1 MKSFVSLVLLLG
13 LSIAAIAQ
21 DRPLAERAVLSN
33 DRARASYAF
42 GMNMAL
48 GWKRGQVDLSPD
60 LVGQGLK
67 DALTGGSML
76 FPAAETKDALA
87 KYGRAMKALQQAGGG
102 EPAKENP
109 PQGDS
114 RQNVGDE
121 SLKNLRS
128 RASYAYGVNLGR
140 GWKEGQV
147 DLDPELA
154 VRGLKDALGSGPKL
168 LSEAEMT
175 ETLARFGRE
184 LRLVQQHHRDE
195 MAEENLRLGESFL
208 ARNKT
213 LPGVISLPSGL
224 QYKVIVQGTGPNPTL
239 TNWVKLEYRGTKIDG
254 TEFESSA
261 AHPEA
266 SIYGMGGVTQGWA
279 EALQLM
285 QPGAEWRLFI
295 PSALA
300 YGKDGSPGIGPNE
313 ALIYDIK
320 LISILPGQ
328 PQPTAQDIKDER
340 SPDGD

>member
-1 MKSFVSLVLLLG
+1 MKSFVSLVLLLSLG
-13 LSIAAIAQ
+13 IAAVAH
-21 DRPLAERAVLSN
+21 DRPGAGNGPFANER
-33 DRARASYAF
+33 DQASYAF

-48 GWKRGQVDLSPD
+48 GWKRGQVDLSPE

-67 DALTGGSML
+67 DALAGGSML

-87 KYGRAMKALQQAGGG
+87 KYGRAMKAMQQAGGG
-102 EPAKENP
+102 KPANANP
-109 PQGDS
+109 PLEDLH
-114 RQNVGDE
+114 QNAGDE
-121 SLKNLRS
+121 SLKNLRN
-128 RASYAYGVNLGR
+128 RASYAYGVNLGW

-147 DLDPELA
+147 DLDPKLA
-154 VRGLKDALGSGPKL
+154 MRGLKDTLGSGAKL
-168 LSEAEMT
+168 LSEAEMA
-175 ETLARFGRE
+175 ETMGKFGRE
-184 LRLVQQHHRDE
+184 LRLVQQHHRDKQ
-195 MAEENLRLGESFL
+195 AEENLREGESFL

-213 LPGVISLPSGL
+213 LPGVVSLPTGL
-224 QYKVIVQGTGPNPTL
+224 QYKVIAQGTGPNPAV
-239 TNWVKLEYRGTKIDG
+239 TNWVKLEYRGAKIDG

-266 SIYGMGGVTQGWA
+266 SIFGLGGVTQGWA

-285 QPGAEWRLFI
+285 QTGAEWRLFI

-313 ALIYDIK
+313 TLIYDLK

-328 PQPTAQDIKDER
+328 PQPTAEDIKDER